1 VSDTKTWREWA
12 ADGSITFW
20 DCDDGRE
27 VLRHESLEEA
37 IEHDV
42 DDLPQGDVEAAVREA
57 YPGGITVYGFRRREV
72 DRDWLEQQAARMA
85 EDFAEQLEDEFGD
98 HLTGTHQTLEDDDEK
113 ALGTGIL
120 ALLEKLKLVPWQCE
134 QVAKVHLSL
143 DELLAMLRET
153 APSWFEKDGVDNEKW
168 RAAR

>member
-1 VSDTKTWREWA
+1 MSDTKTWKEWA
-12 ADGSITFW
+12 ADGSIAFW

-42 DDLPQGDVEAAVREA
+42 DDLSQGDVEAAVREA
-57 YPGGITVYGFRRREV
+57 YAGGITVYGFRRREV

-85 EDFAEQLEDEFGD
+85 EDFVEQLEDEFGD
-98 HLTGTHQTLEDDDEK
+98 HLHGTYQTLEDDEEK
-113 ALGTGIL
+113 ALGADIL
-120 ALLEKLKLVPWQCE
+120 KLLEKLKLVPWQCE

-153 APSWFEKDGVDNEKW
+153 ALSWFEKDG
-168 RAAR
+168 AA

>member
-1 VSDTKTWREWA
+1 MTATRAWKEWA
-12 ADGSITFW
+12 ADGTIAFW

-42 DDLPQGDVEAAVREA
+42 DDLPQGDIEAEVREA
-57 YPGGITVYGFRRREV
+57 YPSGITVYGFRRREV
-72 DRDWLEQQAARMA
+72 DREWIEQQAARMA

-98 HLTGTHQTLEDDDEK
+98 HLTGDHQTFEDDEQL
-113 ALGTGIL
+113 ALGADIL
-120 ALLEKLKLVPWQCE
+120 KLLEKLKLEPWQCE

-143 DELLAMLRET
+143 DELLEMLRELN
-153 APSWFEKDGVDNEKW
+153 PEWFEKAVT
-168 RAAR
+168 R

>member
-1 VSDTKTWREWA
+1 MSDTKTWKEWA
-12 ADGSITFW
+12 ADEGVHFW

-27 VLRHESLEEA
+27 NLLHDELEEA
-37 IEHDV
+37 VTYDV
-42 DDLPQGDVEAAVREA
+42 GNDLDEDGDVEAQVREA
-57 YPGGITVYGFRRREV
+57 YPGGITVFGFRPREV

-113 ALGTGIL
+113 ALGAGIL
-120 ALLEKLKLVPWQCE
+120 ALLEKLKLDPWQCE

-143 DELLAMLRET
+143 DELLEMLRELN
-153 APSWFEKDGVDNEKW
+153 PHWFTKDG
-168 RAAR
+168 AQ